1 MSNKSFQILFEVY
14 LLTGGGPGKETF
26 MMVQNIYE
34 EAFTVSAGSS
44 PNYGGAAAA
53 SVLMAIVIAIFTFFN
68 YISQENNQSFKRN
81 VKKIFKFLTATKG
94 SKNKSRLGVQDII
107 SYIYLLFGFII
118 IFLPVTWTLLSSF
131 KSKESLEKFDTRVFP
146 YEHVT
151 TIVENVG
158 EKFLYEIP
166 SENNQIVFK
175 AGPTKKITKVA
186 TIENPT
192 EIFEIEKKKLTPK
205 ENVRVSIENYL
216 DPILRINGQ
225 ERFLFF
231 TYFFNSIFITVVA
244 TAITLI
250 INSMAAFALS
260 KYEFKGRLTFT
271 LLIVA
276 TLLIPS
282 TIILVALFFVVW
294 SFGIFGSL
302 WGVIIPAA
310 ATPTGVFLLRQ
321 YMLTIPNELLE
332 AARMD
337 AASEWRIYWRIV
349 MPLSLPAL
357 SVLAILS
364 IIWRWNDFLWPLI
377 VLISDPQQHTL
388 QIGLTTFAGEFDT
401 DYNYILAMTVTTLIP
416 VTIVFAYLQKYITT
430 GIATTGLK

>member
-1 MSNKSFQILFEVY
+1 MI
-14 LLTGGGPGKETF
+14 
-26 MMVQNIYE
+26 
-34 EAFTVSAGSS
+34 
-44 PNYGGAAAA
+44 
-53 SVLMAIVIAIFTFFN
+53 
-68 YISQENNQSFKRN
+68 
-81 VKKIFKFLTATKG
+81 KKIWIFLSRTKG
-94 SKNKSRLGVQDII
+94 SQTNNKFGIQDFI
-107 SYIYLLFGFII
+107 SYSCLAFGFII
-118 IFLPVTWTLLSSF
+118 IFLPVTWTVISSF
-131 KSKESLEKFDTRVFP
+131 KSKESLEKFDTRILP
-146 YEHVT
+146 YKHLTSE
-151 TIVENVG
+151 IEDIG
-158 EKFLYEIP
+158 EKFLYKLKSDENEI
-166 SENNQIVFK
+166 IFK
-175 AGPTKKITKVA
+175 AGPTKKMTKVA
-186 TIENPT
+186 KVKDPKNVYEVSKKELIPVE
-192 EIFEIEKKKLTPK
+192 EINLS
-205 ENVRVSIENYL
+205 VENYL
-216 DPILRINGQ
+216 DPILRRNGQ

-231 TYFFNSIFITVVA
+231 TYLFNSVFITVVA
-244 TAITLI
+244 TLITLI

-271 LLIVA
+271 LLIIA

-282 TIILVALFFVVW
+282 TIILVSLFFVVW

-321 YMLTIPNELLE
+321 YMLTIPNELIE

-337 AASEWRIYWRIV
+337 AASEWRIYWRII

-364 IIWRWNDFLWPLI
+364 VIWRWNDFLWPLI
-377 VLISDPQQHTL
+377 VLISDPHQHTL

-416 VTIVFAYLQKYITT
+416 VTIVFAFLQKYITT